1 LIDFAIS
8 QPPRAPQLGGSLR
21 TSRSGNEPE
30 LSAARPRVLIVERGQ
45 WVEGFLREILEGVN
59 YRVLHLTDGTTALDV
74 LEHQSPR
81 LLITNLYHA
90 NVDVFA
96 MCRTLR
102 EMPGFERLPI
112 IIWTLFA
119 PDHEHQE
126 LSHDLGLLYLTYPT
140 QLTELLCAV
149 KLTVEDGY
157 STVGPDLEQHLR
169 QINEEEIRTMLR
181 EWRNRRQGRA
191 RDYSGR

>member
-1 LIDFAIS
+1 ML
-8 QPPRAPQLGGSLR
+8 
-21 TSRSGNEPE
+21 RSGNEPE

-45 WVEGFLREILEGVN
+45 WVEGFLREILEGVS
-59 YRVLHLTDGTTALDV
+59 YCVLHLTDGTTALDV
-74 LEHQSPR
+74 LQQQRPR

-90 NVDVFA
+90 NVDIFA

-102 EMPGFERLPI
+102 QMPGFERLPI

-119 PDHEHQE
+119 PDHDHEM
-126 LSHDLGLLYLTYPT
+126 LSRDLGLLYLTYPT

-157 STVGPDLEQHLR
+157 TTVGSDLVQRLHQMGEQ
-169 QINEEEIRTMLR
+169 EVRTMLR
-181 EWRNRRQGRA
+181 EWRNRRHGRA